1 MPRQRISYIRKTYVF
16 PKDFHERLV
25 RFKEE
30 SDLPWAEP
38 NRRLGAHRQ
47 TMRRWKQGL
56 SWLGGN
62 RLD

>member
-1 MPRQRISYIRKTYVF
+1 MPRQRISYIRETYVL
-16 PKDFHERLV
+16 PVDFHERLV

-30 SDLPWAEP
+30 SDLPWAEL
-38 NRRLGAHRQ
+38 NRRLGAHPQ
-47 TMRRWKQGL
+47 TMGRWKQSL

>member
-1 MPRQRISYIRKTYVF
+1 MAVF
-16 PKDFHERLV
+16 VSKNELLDRLLV

-30 SDLPWAEP
+30 SDLPWAEL
-38 NRRLGAHRQ
+38 NRCLGAHPQ
-47 TMRRWKQGL
+47 TMRRWKQSL